1 MSREKDKEKAAAAAR
16 SAKSVIR
23 SDAVSLDWRDERDE
37 VATAA
42 ADAAAAASLRAGEK
56 PPPPDAAELAALPK
70 RGQFAIDARAYGH
83 FQKLHANLPCQT
95 LEELKK
101 YDAAFSIK
109 RWKLQDKAWATP
121 DGRAS
126 NLPAGLLPKL
136 AGRAAKRPA
145 QPNLRP

>member
-42 ADAAAAASLRAGEK
+42 ADAAAAAALRAGEK

-95 LEELKK
+95 LEELKTELTLK
-101 YDAAFSIK
+101 ARERERDK
-109 RWKLQDKAWATP
+109 RRERSP
-121 DGRAS
+121 S
-126 NLPAGLLPKL
+126 L
-136 AGRAAKRPA
+136 AIQNVPS
-145 QPNLRP
+145 L